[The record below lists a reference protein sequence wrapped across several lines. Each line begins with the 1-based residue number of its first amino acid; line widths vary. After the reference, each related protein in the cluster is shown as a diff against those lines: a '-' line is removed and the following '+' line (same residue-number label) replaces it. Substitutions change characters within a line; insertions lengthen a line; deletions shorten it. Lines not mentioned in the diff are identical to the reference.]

1 MSEKIARILLEDCEE
16 MTIMR
21 RNLAVLC
28 VFLESLDGFCLTPP
42 IPSQRTA
49 KKKKRA
55 HQLMPDEPIFLFCMI
70 VYGIGFIMLRG
81 IGGPKQQRHQSLH
94 RRQGG

>member
-16 MTIMR
+16 MAIMR

-42 IPSQRTA
+42 FSSQKTENM
-49 KKKKRA
+49 KKRA
-55 HQLMPDEPIFLFCMI
+55 HQLMPDEPIFLFSMI
-70 VYGIGFIMLRG
+70 VLE
-81 IGGPKQQRHQSLH
+81 
-94 RRQGG
+94 